1 MPDAHVG
8 IERLSLTSHDMIFYG
23 STTKNSQI
31 MLSLYDTNNGTWK
44 GTDYL
49 GYLSPYSF
57 VNMEPTADKGLAVL
71 GLTSVAGR
79 FNRICLFKLSEKDL
93 SEMIQQ

>member
-1 MPDAHVG
+1 VPDAHVA
-8 IERLSLTSHDMIFYG
+8 IERLNLVKQDVVLYG

-31 MLSLYDTNNGTWK
+31 MLSMYDTNDGTWK

-49 GYLSPYSF
+49 GYLSPYTLVS
-57 VNMEPTADKGLAVL
+57 MEPTFDKGLAVL
-71 GLTSVAGR
+71 GITSVAGR
-79 FNRICLFKLSEKDL
+79 FNRICLFKLSEKNL